1 MLARGINM
9 AFAKNLPDLDKFLEA
24 RLVENGHVS
33 SGNKRQAL
41 SSLPNRRIKGTLGF
55 NYCTMIADPW

>member
-1 MLARGINM
+1 M